1 MLTDNFGRKHNY
13 LRISLTE
20 RCNLRC
26 FYCMPAEGVALSPTE
41 NIMTAS
47 EIITIAKKFVDL
59 GVTKIRLT
67 GGEPMVRKDFSE
79 IVESLSSLPVS
90 LAITTNGIL
99 IDQYIDLFT
108 SKKIE
113 KINISIDTLNKEK
126 FNNITRRNYFDRV
139 IKNINTLLQNNIIPK
154 LNVVLIKGVNDD
166 EIVDFISL
174 TKKWPVTIQFI
185 EYMPFTGNKWDLSK
199 CVSMSE
205 ILEKVNVHFGAAK
218 TIKLLDEANST
229 SKNYQIENFLGKFGI
244 VSTVTN
250 PFCDSCNRIRLTANG
265 RIKNC
270 LFSGGEVNLLQQLR
284 LGNEMEPVIREALNL
299 KKEKRGGMLDFN
311 SSESVKH
318 IKNNRSMVMI
328 GG

>member
-1 MLTDNFGRKHNY
+1 MLTDKFGRIHNY

-26 FYCMPAEGVALSPTE
+26 FYCMPAEGVALSPKE
-41 NIMTAS
+41 HIMSSS
-47 EIITIAKKFVDL
+47 EIITIAKKFVEL
-59 GVTKIRLT
+59 GVNKIRLT

-79 IVESLSSLPVS
+79 IVEGLSSLPIS
-90 LAITTNGIL
+90 LAITTNGVL

-113 KINISIDTLNKEK
+113 KINISIDTLEKEK
-126 FNNITRRNYFDRV
+126 FNNITRRDYFDRV
-139 IKNINTLLQNNIIPK
+139 MNNIHSLLQKNIIPK
-154 LNVVLIKGVNDD
+154 LNVVLIKGVNDN

-174 TKKWPVTIQFI
+174 TKKWPVTVQFI

-199 CVSMSE
+199 CVSMQE
-205 ILEKVNVHFGAAK
+205 ILEKTDNYFGNK
-218 TIKLLDEANST
+218 NTIKLIDDTNST
-229 SKNYQIENFLGKFGI
+229 SKNYQINGFSGKFGI

-284 LGNEMEPVIREALNL
+284 LGNEIEPVIREALNL

-311 SSESVKH
+311 SAESALH

>member
-26 FYCMPAEGVALSPTE
+26 FYCMPAEGVALNPTE

-47 EIITIAKKFVDL
+47 EIITIAKKFVEL

-67 GGEPMVRKDFSE
+67 GGEPMVRKDFLE
-79 IVESLSSLPVS
+79 IVESLSLLPVS
-90 LAITTNGIL
+90 LAITTNGVL

-108 SKKIE
+108 NRKVE
-113 KINISIDTLNKEK
+113 KINISIDTLDKEK

-139 IKNINTLLQNNIIPK
+139 MNNINSLLQKGIIPK

-166 EIVDFISL
+166 EIVDFITL

-199 CVSMSE
+199 CVSMNE
-205 ILEKVNVHFGAAK
+205 ILEKVNNHFGVAK
-218 TIKLLDEANST
+218 TIKLQDEANST
-229 SKNYQIENFLGKFGI
+229 SKNYQIDNFLGKFGI

-284 LGNEMEPVIREALNL
+284 LGNEMESTIREALNL

-311 SSESVKH
+311 SSESAIH

>member
-26 FYCMPAEGVALSPTE
+26 FYCMPAEGVALSPAE

-47 EIITIAKKFVDL
+47 EIITIAKKFVEL

-67 GGEPMVRKDFSE
+67 GGEPMVRKDFLE
-79 IVESLSSLPVS
+79 IVESLSLLPVS
-90 LAITTNGIL
+90 LAITTNGVL

-108 SKKIE
+108 NNKIK
-113 KINISIDTLNKEK
+113 KINISIDTLDKEK

-139 IKNINTLLQNNIIPK
+139 MNNINSLLQKGIIPK

-166 EIVDFISL
+166 EIVDFITL
-174 TKKWPVTIQFI
+174 TKNWPVAIQFI

-199 CVSMSE
+199 CVSMNE
-205 ILEKVNVHFGAAK
+205 ILEKVNNYFGAAK

-284 LGNEMEPVIREALNL
+284 LGNEMESTIREALNL

-311 SSESVKH
+311 SSESAIH

>member
-47 EIITIAKKFVDL
+47 EIITIAEKFVDL

-79 IVESLSSLPVS
+79 IVENLSSLPVS

-229 SKNYQIENFLGKFGI
+229 SKNYQIENFLGKLGI

-270 LFSGGEVNLLQQLR
+270 LFSGGEVNLLKQLR

-311 SSESVKH
+311 SSESVLH

>member
-1 MLTDNFGRKHNY
+1 MLTDKFGRIHNY

-26 FYCMPAEGVALSPTE
+26 FYCMPAEGVALSPKE
-41 NIMTAS
+41 HIMSSS
-47 EIITIAKKFVDL
+47 EIITIAKKFVEL
-59 GVTKIRLT
+59 GVNKIRLT

-79 IVESLSSLPVS
+79 IVEGLSALPIS
-90 LAITTNGIL
+90 LAITTNGVL
-99 IDQYIDLFT
+99 IDQYIDLFS

-113 KINISIDTLNKEK
+113 KINISIDTLEKEK
-126 FNNITRRNYFDRV
+126 FNNITRRDYFDRV
-139 IKNINTLLQNNIIPK
+139 MNNIHSLLQKNIIPK
-154 LNVVLIKGVNDD
+154 LNVVLIKGVNDN

-174 TKKWPVTIQFI
+174 TKEWPVTVQFI

-199 CVSMSE
+199 CVSMQE
-205 ILEKVNVHFGAAK
+205 ILEKTDNYFGNK
-218 TIKLLDEANST
+218 NTIKLIDDTNST
-229 SKNYQIENFLGKFGI
+229 SKNYQIKGFSGKFGI

-284 LGNEMEPVIREALNL
+284 LGNEIEPVIREALNL

-311 SSESVKH
+311 SAESALH